1 MPDAPLNIGFFT
13 DSYTPQVNGVAISM
27 QLLVDSLRAKG
38 QTVHIFAPRFRGWR
52 DTDPHVHRLPAR
64 RYMDNPPFD
73 IALPLSPSIWRTI
86 SRLKFDILH
95 MHTPLILGGLA
106 FGIARR
112 RHIPLI
118 YTYHTAITDYVHY
131 AGALARAP
139 FTPRLARWFSGS
151 TANLCDE
158 IVVPS
163 AKFEPLL
170 REHGV
175 RRPIHV
181 IPNGID
187 LEAFYQAP
195 AQRTFRQTLN
205 IPPEAPILLSV
216 GRLAP
221 EKRLDF
227 LIEAFGAII
236 RQRPEARLVFAGDG
250 SARADLEQQAAASAY
265 AANII
270 FLGMVERK
278 RLPELFHTADVYL
291 SASTTEVH
299 PLSMIEAIASGLPV
313 VAVRDEALTGM
324 VVEGINGHFSPREI
338 EPFSAA
344 VLHVLSDPAA
354 RQAYQQASRELSR
367 RYSVEAAADTFLQ
380 LYRHALEKKRRQNLV
395 ATRPA

>member
-1 MPDAPLNIGFFT
+1 MSDASLHLGFFT

-27 QLLVDSLRAKG
+27 QLLVNSLRAKG
-38 QTVHIFAPRFRGWR
+38 HTVHIFAPRFRGWR
-52 DTDPHVHRLPAR
+52 DTDPHVHRLPSR

-73 IALPLSPSIWRTI
+73 IALPVSPAIWRTI
-86 SRLKFDILH
+86 GRLKFDLLH

-139 FTPRLARWFSGS
+139 FTPRIARWFSGS

-163 AKFEPLL
+163 AKFQPLL

-175 RRPIHV
+175 HRPIHV
-181 IPNGID
+181 VPNGID
-187 LEAFYQAP
+187 LEVFYQTP
-195 AQRTFRQTLN
+195 TQNTFRQTWN
-205 IPPEAPILLSV
+205 IPPDAPILLSV

-227 LIEAFGAII
+227 LIEAFSAVV
-236 RQRPEARLVFAGDG
+236 RQQPQARLIFAGDG
-250 SARADLEQQAAASAY
+250 SARAALEKQAAASAY
-265 AANII
+265 AARIV
-270 FLGMVERK
+270 FLGMVERA
-278 RLPELFHTADVYL
+278 RLPELFHTATVYV

-313 VAVRDEALTGM
+313 VAVRDEALTEM
-324 VVEGINGHFSPREI
+324 VLEGVNGHFTPREA

-344 VLHVLSDPAA
+344 ILHVLSDPSA
-354 RQAYQQASRELSR
+354 RHAYQHASREISR
-367 RYSVEAAADTFLQ
+367 RYSVEAQAETLLT
-380 LYRHALEKKRRQNLV
+380 LYRHALEEKSRTGTV
-395 ATRPA
+395 AALPI